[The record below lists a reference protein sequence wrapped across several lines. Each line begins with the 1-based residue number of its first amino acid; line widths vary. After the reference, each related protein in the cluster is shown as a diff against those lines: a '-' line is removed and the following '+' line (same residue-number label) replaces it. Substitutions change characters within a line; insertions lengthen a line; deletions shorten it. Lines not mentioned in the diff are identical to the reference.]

1 MLFSFYFVAYAARA
15 SAAPSFL
22 TVLAAMTRRT
32 LTATLTRPETGAPP
46 PTIAQIRLPAAST
59 RLMTAKTSAGC
70 ALLGSFAA
78 RRARIPSAREKQA
91 KPTYKSS
98 SLNIGHI
105 YTCSDIKVSS
115 KCIWEKKLFR
125 RIEICYNISVQTLV
139 GAIIGAIEKHL
150 KSHDLRCFSWQREK
164 DSNPHIRSQSPLCY
178 LYTIPL
184 NAKSIIQTFSN
195 LSSIRRKLFL

>member
-1 MLFSFYFVAYAARA
+1 M
-15 SAAPSFL
+15 
-22 TVLAAMTRRT
+22 
-32 LTATLTRPETGAPP
+32 ATLTRPETGEPL
-46 PTIAQIRLPAAST
+46 PTTAQIMLPAAST
-59 RLMTAKTSAGC
+59 RLMMAKTSAGC

-78 RRARIPSAREKQA
+78 RRARIPSVREKQA

-105 YTCSDIKVSS
+105 YTCSDTKVSS

-139 GAIIGAIEKHL
+139 GAIIGEIEKHL

-164 DSNPHIRSQSPLCY
+164 DSNIVSDKNPNIFNEIKGY
-178 LYTIPL
+178 F
-184 NAKSIIQTFSN
+184 SIFEVYFSTFRESKK
-195 LSSIRRKLFL
+195 I